1 MKPQTD
7 APAVT
12 SQFGLPGRI
21 QDPNSQ
27 PRRIALIGLGAG
39 GAAMARSVGKADLG
53 PLQVE
58 VVTNPRI
65 AGGDAL
71 AGIKSSGDDLHRA
84 VREADMIFIVA
95 CRGDDVA
102 LAPVV
107 SRLAHERNAPV
118 TAIYLVP
125 PDLDTGVPTIEDHTL
140 KTLRSDVEMLVIA
153 SDESYVTA
161 MVAALGG

>member
-1 MKPQTD
+1 MTRAAAATPSR
-7 APAVT
+7 PA
-12 SQFGLPGRI
+12 FGLPGRI
-21 QDPNSQ
+21 QAPNAQ
-27 PRRIALIGLGAG
+27 KRALALIGLGAG
-39 GAAMARSVGKADLG
+39 GAAMARGVGKSDLG
-53 PLQVE
+53 AVDVTVVCNPPL
-58 VVTNPRI
+58 
-65 AGGDAL
+65 GGGHAL
-71 AGIKSSGDDLHRA
+71 EDIKTSGDDLHRA

-125 PDLDTGVPTIEDHTL
+125 PDLDTGMPTIEDQTL
-140 KTLRSDVEMLVIA
+140 KTLRSGVEMLVIA